1 MLETYVQKRLFLQQV
16 TGRESHMQSDFILF
30 LWYPGFRLQLSSL
43 KAQVRLPETSG
54 WLVLTP

>member
-43 KAQVRLPETSG
+43 KAQVRLRETMAG
-54 WLVLTP
+54 WS